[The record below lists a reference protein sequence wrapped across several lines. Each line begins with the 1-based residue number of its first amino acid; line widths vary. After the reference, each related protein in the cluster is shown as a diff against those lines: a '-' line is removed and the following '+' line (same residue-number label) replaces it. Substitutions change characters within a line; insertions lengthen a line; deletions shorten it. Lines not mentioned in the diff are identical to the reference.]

1 MENCVFNVDNIGDI
15 DFLKKMLAF
24 QSEMLVHMHDDK
36 KVLMD
41 IIIQKQ
47 NIG

>member
-1 MENCVFNVDNIGDI
+1 MENSDLNVDNIGDI
-15 DFLKKMLAF
+15 DFLKKMLSF

-41 IIIQKQ
+41 IIIK
-47 NIG
+47 N